1 LVWFGVYQAS
11 EIQPKIHVPWHP
23 KKKAYNY
30 SHVLRKKSQTQVQAI
45 DDFPEKSER
54 KYPGMHPEKNTINRE
69 NTYQPL
75 VEILV
80 LLPLLL
86 KS

>member
-1 LVWFGVYQAS
+1 MAPQEKGRQLFPCS
-11 EIQPKIHVPWHP
+11 K
-23 KKKAYNY
+23 
-30 SHVLRKKSQTQVQAI
+30 KKSQTQVQAI